1 VPTEIEK
8 KKTRISRFV
17 LSTLFFK
24 RAAHSK
30 ISLID
35 DVTTEVTR
43 RPHPRAKSEIGRDE
57 KKKVSFNVH
66 MQGDN
71 QGMHDLSTCN
81 IFSTH
86 IVTDILGLRVIKTA
100 NTHRLRNMN

>member
-57 KKKVSFNVH
+57 KKKKSLLMF
-66 MQGDN
+66 
-71 QGMHDLSTCN
+71 TC
-81 IFSTH
+81 
-86 IVTDILGLRVIKTA
+86 RVIIKGCT
-100 NTHRLRNMN
+100 TCRLVIFFRRISSQIS